1 MEKIALLEHAI
12 KRFTTIGSKKFT
24 LDELASELQVSKKTI
39 YKYFLNKE
47 DLVAESVTHMLEDVR
62 TKLNEKIDDDNL
74 DSLQKVIWIYK
85 ICFEYLKNFKPTFI
99 VGLKKH
105 YQKADTVFESFRFN
119 FVRQFVYYLLIDA
132 QKKDII
138 RDDVNIDLVSRLFF
152 HNVDNIT
159 FQSENLF
166 NTYSTNILLD
176 HLIINSLRGIVVND
190 YSIEY

>member
-1 MEKIALLEHAI
+1 M
-12 KRFTTIGSKKFT
+12 
-24 LDELASELQVSKKTI
+24 
-39 YKYFLNKE
+39 
-47 DLVAESVTHMLEDVR
+47 
-62 TKLNEKIDDDNL
+62 
-74 DSLQKVIWIYK
+74 
-85 ICFEYLKNFKPTFI
+85 
-99 VGLKKH
+99 
-105 YQKADTVFESFRFN
+105 
-119 FVRQFVYYLLIDA
+119 YYLLIDA